1 MLDATI
7 LMVIEQMKRIFL
19 QDSQQILSLK
29 VLIMELKVL
38 IIEQDGL
45 KL

>member
-29 VLIMELKVL
+29 VLI
-38 IIEQDGL
+38 IEQDGL